1 MYETIALV
9 LGGGKGTRLYPLT
22 KDRSKPA
29 VPIGGKYRLIDIPI
43 SNCLNSDI
51 NCIYIVTQFNSAS
64 LNKHINQAYRFDNF
78 HEGFIDILAAEQ
90 SNESSDWYQG
100 TADAVRKNLK
110 HLLSF
115 PQLEHVLILSG
126 DQIYTMDYSKM
137 MDFHKA
143 NKCDMTLAVIPVVEK
158 DTAGFGIMKLDDYR
172 VTDFIEK
179 PKTPE
184 ARAGYAN
191 ISLVKKYF
199 PEIDPKKEYLASMG
213 IYLFS
218 KEALVK
224 LLDNDKTDFGKD
236 LIPQA
241 IREMNVGGYLFDG
254 YWEDVG
260 TIDSFIKANID
271 FAADHASFDFYESKV
286 YTNSRFL
293 PGSRVSDSVV
303 KQSLLTDGIIV
314 GTGTKIERSVIG
326 IRSII
331 GSNVTIEGSY
341 VMGAD
346 WYEIPEHKDYN
357 RKHQI
362 LHIGI
367 GDNTIIKNAIID
379 KNARI
384 GKNCRIINEK
394 NLQEFSGPNYNIVD
408 GVIIVHKNAT
418 LPDGT
423 VI

>member
-191 ISLVKKYF
+191 INLVKKYF

-218 KEALVK
+218 KEALIK

-303 KQSLLTDGIIV
+303 RQSLLTDGIIV

-331 GSNVTIEGSY
+331 GSNVTVEGSY

-362 LHIGI
+362 LDIGI

-384 GKNCRIINEK
+384 GKNCRIVNEK
-394 NLQEFSGPNYNIVD
+394 KLQEFSGTNYNIVD

>member
-1 MYETIALV
+1 MFETMALI

-29 VPIGGKYRLIDIPI
+29 VPIGGKYRLIDIPV
-43 SNCLNSDI
+43 SNCLNSAI

-115 PQLEHVLILSG
+115 PQMEHVFILSG
-126 DQIYTMDYSKM
+126 DQIYTMDYRTM
-137 MDFHKA
+137 MDFHVK
-143 NKCDMTLAVIPVVEK
+143 NGCDMTLAVIPVVEK
-158 DTAGFGIMKLDDYR
+158 ETAGFGIMKLDGYR

-179 PKTPE
+179 PKDAA

-191 ISLVKKYF
+191 INLVKQYF
-199 PEIDPKKEYLASMG
+199 PTINPQKEYLASMG

-218 KEALVK
+218 REALIK
-224 LLDNDKTDFGKD
+224 ILDNDKPDFGKD
-236 LIPQA
+236 LIPMA
-241 IREMNVGGYLFDG
+241 IKQMNVGGFLFDG

-260 TIDSFIKANID
+260 TIESFIKANID
-271 FAADHASFDFYESKV
+271 FASDNPSFNFYESKV

-293 PGSRVSDSVV
+293 PGSRVSDCHAEET
-303 KQSLLTDGIIV
+303 LLSDGIIIEK
-314 GTGTKIERSVIG
+314 GNKIKKSVIG
-326 IRSII
+326 VRSII
-331 GSNVTIEGSY
+331 GKNVTIEGSV

-346 WYEIPEHKDYN
+346 WYELPEHKNYN

-362 LHIGI
+362 LDIGI

-384 GKNCRIINEK
+384 GKNCRILNEK
-394 NLQEFSGPNYNIVD
+394 GTKEFSGPTYNIVD
-408 GVIIVHKNAT
+408 GIVIVHKNAI

>member
-43 SNCLNSDI
+43 SNCLNSNID
-51 NCIYIVTQFNSAS
+51 CVYIATQFNSAS

-115 PQLEHVLILSG
+115 PQLEYVLILSG
-126 DQIYTMDYSKM
+126 DQIYNMDYSKM
-137 MDFHKA
+137 KDFHKA
-143 NKCDMTLAVIPVVEK
+143 NKCDVTLAVVPVVEK
-158 DTAGFGIMKLDDYR
+158 DTPGFGIMKLEEHR

-179 PKTPE
+179 PKTAE

-191 ISLVKKYF
+191 SGLVKKNF

-218 KEALVK
+218 REALVK
-224 LLDNDKTDFGKD
+224 LLDNDKSDFGKD

-260 TIDSFIKANID
+260 TIDCFLKANID
-271 FAADHASFDFYESKV
+271 FAADNASFDFYDSKV

-293 PGSRVSDSVV
+293 PGSRVSDSTV
-303 KQSLLTDGIIV
+303 KQSLLTDGIVVAKGSNID
-314 GTGTKIERSVIG
+314 RSVIG

-331 GSNVTIEGSY
+331 GKDVSIEGSY

-346 WYEIPEHKDYN
+346 WYETPEHKEYN
-357 RKHQI
+357 RKHNI
-362 LHIGI
+362 IDIGI
-367 GDNTIIKNAIID
+367 GDKTVIKNAIID

-384 GKNCRIINEK
+384 GKNCTIVNEK
-394 NLQEFSGPNYNIVD
+394 KLADFSGDNYNIVD
-408 GVIIVHKNAT
+408 GVIIVHKNAS

>member
-43 SNCLNSDI
+43 SNCLNSNI

-115 PQLEHVLILSG
+115 PQLENVLILSG
-126 DQIYTMDYSKM
+126 DQIYTMDYSRM
-137 MDFHKA
+137 MEFHKA

-191 ISLVKKYF
+191 INLVKKYF
-199 PEIDPKKEYLASMG
+199 PDIDPKKEYLASMG

-218 KEALVK
+218 REALVK

-241 IREMNVGGYLFDG
+241 IRNMNVGGYLFDG

-293 PGSRVSDSVV
+293 PGSRVCDSVV

-314 GTGTKIERSVIG
+314 GKGTTIERSVIG

-362 LHIGI
+362 LDIGI
-367 GDNTIIKNAIID
+367 GDNTVIKNAIID

-384 GKNCRIINEK
+384 GKNCKIVNEK

-418 LPDGT
+418 LPDGS

>member
-29 VPIGGKYRLIDIPI
+29 VPIGGKYRLIDIPV
-43 SNCLNSDI
+43 SNCINSNI
-51 NCIYIVTQFNSAS
+51 NCIYILTQFNSAS

-78 HEGFIDILAAEQ
+78 HEGFVDILAAEQ
-90 SNESSDWYQG
+90 SNESTDWYQG

-137 MDFHKA
+137 MEFHKA

-158 DTAGFGIMKLDDYR
+158 DTSGFGIMKLDEYR

-184 ARAGYAN
+184 DRAGYAN
-191 ISLVKKYF
+191 IDLVKKYF
-199 PEIDPKKEYLASMG
+199 PTIDPKKEYLASMG

-218 KEALVK
+218 KDALIK

-241 IREMNVGGYLFDG
+241 IHEMNVGGYLFDG

-271 FAADHASFDFYESKV
+271 FAADQAAFDFYDSKV

-293 PGSRVSDSVV
+293 PGSRVSDSAV
-303 KQSLLTDGIIV
+303 KQSLLADGSAV
-314 GTGTKIERSVIG
+314 SKGSKIERSVIG

-331 GSNVTIEGSY
+331 GSNVTIENSY

-346 WYEIPEHKDYN
+346 WYELPEHKDYN
-357 RKHQI
+357 RKNNI
-362 LHIGI
+362 LDIGI
-367 GDNTIIKNAIID
+367 GDNTVIKNAIID

-384 GKNCRIINEK
+384 GKNCRIVNEK
-394 NLQEFSGPNYNIVD
+394 NLKEFSAPNYNIVD
-408 GVIIVHKNAT
+408 GIIIVHKNAS

>member
-1 MYETIALV
+1 MYETMALI

-43 SNCLNSDI
+43 SNCLNSGID
-51 NCIYIVTQFNSAS
+51 CIYIVTQFNSAS

-78 HEGFIDILAAEQ
+78 HDGFIDILAAEQ

-115 PQLEHVLILSG
+115 PQMQHVFILSG
-126 DQIYTMDYSKM
+126 DQIYTMDYTKM
-137 MDFHKA
+137 MDFHVK
-143 NKCDMTLAVIPVVEK
+143 NGCDMTLAVIPVVEK
-158 DTAGFGIMKLDDYR
+158 DTTGFGIMKLNGYR

-179 PKTPE
+179 PKDAA

-191 ISLVKKYF
+191 IDLVKQYF
-199 PEIDPKKEYLASMG
+199 PTINPEKEYLASMG

-218 KEALVK
+218 RDALIK
-224 LLDNDKTDFGKD
+224 ILDNDKTDFGKD
-236 LIPQA
+236 LIPMA
-241 IREMNVGGYLFDG
+241 IKDMKVGGFLFDG

-260 TIDSFIKANID
+260 TIESFLKANIE
-271 FAADHASFDFYESKV
+271 FASESPHFDFYENRV
-286 YTNSRFL
+286 FTNSRFL
-293 PGSRVSDSVV
+293 PGSRVVDCHTEET
-303 KQSLLTDGIIV
+303 LLSDGIIV
-314 GTGTKIERSVIG
+314 AKGTKIKKSVVG

-331 GSNVTIEGSY
+331 GKNVTVEGS
-341 VMGAD
+341 VLMGAD
-346 WYEIPEHKDYN
+346 WYEIPEHRDYN

-362 LHIGI
+362 LDIGI

-384 GKNCRIINEK
+384 GKNCRISNEK
-394 NLQEFSGPNYNIVD
+394 GVKEFSGPGYNIVD
-408 GVIIVHKNAT
+408 GIVIVHKNAS

>member
-1 MYETIALV
+1 MYETMALI

-43 SNCLNSDI
+43 SNCLNSGID
-51 NCIYIVTQFNSAS
+51 CIYIVTQFNSAS

-78 HEGFIDILAAEQ
+78 REGFVDILAAEQ
-90 SNESSDWYQG
+90 TNESSDWYQG

-110 HLLSF
+110 HLLAF
-115 PQLEHVLILSG
+115 PQMQHVFILSG
-126 DQIYTMDYSKM
+126 DQIYTMNYAKM
-137 MDFHKA
+137 MDFHVK
-143 NKCDMTLAVIPVVEK
+143 NGCDMTLAVIPVVEQ
-158 DTAGFGIMKLDDYR
+158 DTTGFGIMKLDGHR

-179 PKTPE
+179 PKDAA

-191 ISLVKKYF
+191 INLVKQYF
-199 PEIDPKKEYLASMG
+199 PNISPTKEYLASMG

-218 KEALVK
+218 RDALVK

-236 LIPQA
+236 LIPMA
-241 IREMNVGGYLFDG
+241 IKQMNVGGFLFDG

-260 TIDSFIKANID
+260 TIESFLKANIE
-271 FAADHASFDFYESKV
+271 FASDAPAFDFYESKV

-293 PGSRVSDSVV
+293 PGSRVSDCHTEET
-303 KQSLLTDGIIV
+303 LLSDGIII
-314 GTGTKIERSVIG
+314 GKGSKLKKSVIG
-326 IRSII
+326 VRSII
-331 GSNVTIEGSY
+331 GKNVAIEGSV

-346 WYEIPEHKDYN
+346 WYETPEHREYN

-362 LHIGI
+362 LDIGI
-367 GDNTIIKNAIID
+367 GDNTIIKGAIID

-384 GKNCRIINEK
+384 GKNCRISNEK
-394 NLQEFSGPNYNIVD
+394 GVKEFSGPHYNIVD
-408 GVIIVHKNAT
+408 GVVIVHRNAI